1 MRLTTKGRFAVT
13 AILDLAMSQKG
24 GPVSL
29 ADISE
34 RQGISLSYLEQLF
47 GKLRRNELVSSVR
60 GPGGGYLLAKNL
72 RGRLGRGHHPRGRRA
87 DRRDPCG
94 GKENCHD
101 DQKCITHDLWAGLN
115 EHIFEYPE
123 LGHAR
128 DAGREAEGAARRGGR
143 RDGPDPRHAR
153 QASRAGGAGDGGG
166 VTRRLAVAIT
176 LSESAAKQIQTSVAK
191 FGGIGLRLGV
201 KKVGCSGLAYTFDM
215 AKEVGAG
222 EHLVRRHTTRS
233 SWSTDEAMKVVD
245 GSDARLRP
253 RRLQADVHGEEPER
267 EERPAAAARASASER
282 TRAHR

>member
-29 ADISE
+29 AGISE

-72 RGRLGRGHHPRGRRA
+72 EDVSVADIIRAVDEPIDLVRRQGELPRRPEVHHARPVGRAERA
-87 DRRDPCG
+87 HLRV
-94 GKENCHD
+94 
-101 DQKCITHDLWAGLN
+101 
-115 EHIFEYPE
+115 PE
-123 LGHAR
+123 LGQAR

-215 AKEVGAG
+215 AKEVGPG
-222 EHLVRRHTTRS
+222 EHLVEGHDAKLVV
-233 SWSTDEAMKVVD
+233 TDEAMKVVD
-245 GSDARLRP
+245 GSELDYIREGFKQMFTVKNP
-253 RRLQADVHGEEPER
+253 NVKSTCGCGE
-267 EERPAAAARASASER
+267 SFSV
-282 TRAHR
+282 